1 MSSNLLRAV
10 DDSMSTTNEKFESLR
25 SIRSSMQRA
34 IFDSDWDALIR
45 LDRVCMNLVK
55 QQSVAS
61 SSLILQELIEV
72 RALYKNMIGNL
83 HLQLRRNNEDEME
96 MGRSIR

>member
-1 MSSNLLRAV
+1 MSSKLLRAV
-10 DDSMSTTNEKFESLR
+10 DDSMSTTSEKFDSLR

-45 LDRVCMNLVK
+45 LDRVCMSLVK
-55 QQSVAS
+55 QQNVAS
-61 SSLILQELIEV
+61 SSVILQELIEV

-83 HLQLRRNNEDEME
+83 HLQLRRSKEDQIEV
-96 MGRSIR
+96 GSNIR